1 MTKRPSAWKTILP
14 GLLLGSLLTMLALF
28 GPAILGSMFSISS
41 TPILLVM
48 LIAAGVTAFRLPN
61 LRTLMLSVIAGG
73 IGGFVVFAAV
83 IFFVLQ
89 DGLFATTVQDDL
101 KPAELEKWIGLD
113 FPSSAS
119 NMRSHAEGF
128 QDWQV
133 FVRFEMPKSDV
144 KEFLRVNKLE
154 PEPNPNTHLA
164 NADLEQD
171 WWTPDGT
178 TKPFLFVPTGKP
190 GAETQPITKTGF
202 YPSIQ
207 ISELE
212 GDKMMVYISAFNT

>member
-14 GLLLGSLLTMLALF
+14 GLLLGSFLTMLALF
-28 GPAILGSMFSISS
+28 GSTMLGSVFSISS

-48 LIAAGVTAFRLPN
+48 LIAAGVTAFGLPK

-89 DGLFATTVQDDL
+89 DGLFATTIQDDL

-113 FPSSAS
+113 FPVSAT

-144 KEFLRVNKLE
+144 KEFLNINRLE
-154 PEPNPNTHLA
+154 PESKTVTYFLNN
-164 NADLEQD
+164 DLKKD
-171 WWTPDGT
+171 WWKPEVNTFQVFKPMVQDG
-178 TKPFLFVPTGKP
+178 
-190 GAETQPITKTGF
+190 AATQHQTKTGF

-207 ISELE
+207 ISDLE
-212 GDKMMVYISAFNT
+212 GGLVTVYIRAFNT